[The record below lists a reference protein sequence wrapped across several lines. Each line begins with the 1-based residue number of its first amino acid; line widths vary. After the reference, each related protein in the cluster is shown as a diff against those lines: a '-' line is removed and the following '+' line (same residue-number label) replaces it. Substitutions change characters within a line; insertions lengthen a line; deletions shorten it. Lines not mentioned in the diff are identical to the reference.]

1 MINEIEQE
9 EIVTGTWE
17 PSELASL
24 FCEELEAFPPIG
36 VVSVPNTFSKTCS
49 HTLRHCINSLAT
61 KRSYFHN
68 KLVNWRSKMWNRKIG
83 LPFSSYLVSPFEDE
97 VKRRCGEQK
106 RVSKTISL
114 LRLIGVVI
122 TIEVREACCSKAV
135 SSVVSSQS
143 PSISTSASIT
153 VSLSISHDGYW
164 SSSSSQIRS
173 SSSKSSYSSINIT
186 LYEVEDFDVSI
197 VALDLPPNFVLQ
209 FCQLF
214 IVTEL
219 MGYYSHHSTIFSSQ
233 GAHVTHAHFSILEFK
248 SDIVRYPFL

>member
-1 MINEIEQE
+1 MHESN
-9 EIVTGTWE
+9 
-17 PSELASL
+17 A
-24 FCEELEAFPPIG
+24 EAT
-36 VVSVPNTFSKTCS
+36 N
-49 HTLRHCINSLAT
+49 
-61 KRSYFHN
+61 
-68 KLVNWRSKMWNRKIG
+68 
-83 LPFSSYLVSPFEDE
+83 
-97 VKRRCGEQK
+97 
-106 RVSKTISL
+106 
-114 LRLIGVVI
+114 RLIGVVI
-122 TIEVREACCSKAV
+122 TIEVREACCNKAV

-214 IVTEL
+214 IDMKTSVVSF
-219 MGYYSHHSTIFSSQ
+219 GSRKSKYYEILTCLSTLTTLE
-233 GAHVTHAHFSILEFK
+233 AKLILEA
-248 SDIVRYPFL
+248 